1 MPAVTLNTRTDLTT
15 SKAKLGTFE
24 LTTTTT
30 VEGWKIK
37 ATAEPAVPELT
48 KSGLSDFSAEIPAM
62 NAEAS
67 KDGITVFL
75 DNLQL
80 IPKKQFVPRLKIAKS
95 VDVADQSYD
104 VKAELIPKGNTSA
117 AKDNS
122 PSNSH
127 VVKLGVTAPAI
138 SGFTPKLDYSTGNN
152 TATVEVSG
160 KVDKA
165 TVTLKADIDVEGKKS
180 KGASAKVAYPL
191 PKGVKATVEVKDNKS
206 AKVELAKDQFTLEV
220 PVADLTAPSLS
231 ADNLTLKVKY
241 SMDFDM

>member
-1 MPAVTLNTRTDLTT
+1 MPAVTLNTRTDLST

-80 IPKKQFVPRLKIAKS
+80 IPRSSSFPASRSPNPWTSPTSPTTSRRSSSPRATPPPRRTTPVQL
-95 VDVADQSYD
+95 Y
-104 VKAELIPKGNTSA
+104 
-117 AKDNS
+117 
-122 PSNSH
+122 

-191 PKGVKATVEVKDNKS
+191 PRV
-206 AKVELAKDQFTLEV
+206 
-220 PVADLTAPSLS
+220 
-231 ADNLTLKVKY
+231 
-241 SMDFDM
+241 

>member
-1 MPAVTLNTRTDLTT
+1 MPAVTLNTRTDLNT

-30 VEGWKIK
+30 VEGWSIK
-37 ATAEPAVPELT
+37 ATAEPVMPELS
-48 KSGLSDFSAEIPAM
+48 KSGLSDISAEIPAM

-67 KDGITVFL
+67 KDGITVFF

-80 IPKKQFVPRLKIAKS
+80 IPKKQFVPRVKIAKS
-95 VDVADQSYD
+95 VDVADQTYD

-122 PSNSH
+122 PSDAH

-138 SGFTPKLDYSTGNN
+138 SGFTPKLDFSADN

-191 PKGVKATVEVKDNKS
+191 PEGVKATVEVKDNKS
-206 AKVELAKDQFTLEV
+206 AKIELAKDQFTLEV
-220 PVADLTAPSLS
+220 PVADVTAPSLS
-231 ADNLTLKVKY
+231 ADDLTLKVKY